1 MKRKRERIRLETTT
15 ASPLID
21 RIEATSSLL
30 VNRKQAEVL
39 LNTSY
44 STLRRMEDD
53 GLLTP
58 IKFRGTEKKYAKV
71 HYRKHQV
78 YALIGEPLPTT

>member
-1 MKRKRERIRLETTT
+1 MKRKRERIRLETTEP
-15 ASPLID
+15 SMQND
-21 RIEATSSLL
+21 RIEATNSLL

-71 HYRKHQV
+71 HYRKQQV
-78 YALIGEPLPTT
+78 FALIGLPDA